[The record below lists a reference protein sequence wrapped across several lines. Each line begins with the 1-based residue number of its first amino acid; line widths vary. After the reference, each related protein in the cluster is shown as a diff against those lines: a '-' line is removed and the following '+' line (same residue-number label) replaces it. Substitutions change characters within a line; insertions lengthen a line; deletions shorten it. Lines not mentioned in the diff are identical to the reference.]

1 MNNKGFGLIELM
13 IVLVVLILLVLL
25 AEPVIKEYLVN
36 ELLMMKGKL

>member
-1 MNNKGFGLIELM
+1 M

>member
-1 MNNKGFGLIELM
+1 MNNKGFGLVELM